1 MDKYNELV
9 ENQNYMRVIH
19 NYTDLS
25 TDSAHPFTHAKKIAL
40 SRLDPLLFTDL
51 TKLIV
56 ITIFLTWIS
65 IKKRRVWR
73 NKDF

>member
-9 ENQNYMRVIH
+9 ENQNYMRVIY

-25 TDSAHPFTHAKKIAL
+25 TPIHTRQKIAL